1 VADYNEENL
10 EKAVE
15 ELTAKLGKIAGRVD
29 ESADDGGRKAAGAD
43 GLAAVAR
50 QLTEINE
57 KIEQRDQAKAS
68 KAEQARIDDIVAD
81 AVKSALKGVRA
92 PSAVDI
98 IGQGKALT
106 PQQSRMLAMSEVTA
120 SPYLK
125 SIFRDYRAGEF
136 LDAMLDR
143 KGVGVSGTDFEL
155 VPRGK
160 AALEDLGV
168 IHAAVADKASTYV
181 ESGGRVDDQDPS
193 GGWSKATTGATG
205 ATGGYVLPNNLVDTL
220 VKPATQRAVYQQL
233 VTVRNGVNVR
243 GVDQPFRLG
252 APARMQFQDWNTSK
266 ENVNETYGSY
276 TANLGTMARVMDITK
291 QYARF
296 SAGAAEADVID
307 ELTRAAIL
315 GENYYI
321 VAGAGTGS
329 VGSGDPTTGVYTA
342 LLASGVAAYKTAFS
356 PVATTLAGS
365 AASGFASALGAL
377 SARSREAS
385 AIVVDATTYWTI
397 VAQGTDTAGFWVAPE
412 VGPTGFTRTASGAIS
427 FWGVP
432 IYWDAN
438 LASNT
443 TTKIALIAQWD
454 VLKLYRGM
462 EFRIDVS
469 DTAGTRFDY
478 NLIGFRGEEEIGFN
492 AGTALGVG
500 ALQLVT
506 GIIA

>member
-1 VADYNEENL
+1 MSESEEAL
-10 EKAVE
+10 QKAVE
-15 ELTAKLGKIAGRVD
+15 DLTARIGAVANRIDA
-29 ESADDGGRKAAGAD
+29 STDDGGRKAAAMD
-43 GLAAVAR
+43 GLSELTKRVVDAETAVELKA
-50 QLTEINE
+50 EGN
-57 KIEQRDQAKAS
+57 AK
-68 KAEQARIDDIVAD
+68 KAEQARIDDIVKD
-81 AVKSALKGVRA
+81 AVQSAIKGIHA
-92 PSAVDI
+92 PSLAAQ
-98 IGQGKALT
+98 IGQGQPITA
-106 PQQSRMLAMSEVTA
+106 QQGRMIAMSDVA
-120 SPYLK
+120 SHPVLK
-125 SIFRDYRAGEF
+125 GIFSDYHGGE
-136 LDAMLDR
+136 LILAIQNR
-143 KGVGVSGTDFEL
+143 KGMGITGFDSEL
-155 VPRGK
+155 VAYGK

-168 IHAAVADKASTYV
+168 IHMDGASKASTYV
-181 ESGGRVDDQDPS
+181 QSEGRIDGNDPS

-205 ATGGYVLPNNLVDTL
+205 STGGYVLPNNLVDTL
-220 VKPATQRAVYQQL
+220 VKPATQRAVYQNL

-321 VAGAGTGS
+321 IAGAGTGS

-342 LLASGVAAYKTAFS
+342 LAAVGQVAYRNTFS

-365 AASGFASALGAL
+365 AASGFTTMLSALA
-377 SARSREAS
+377 ARSREAS
-385 AIVVDATTYWTI
+385 AIVVDATTFWTI
-397 VAQGTDTAGFWVAPE
+397 LGQGTDTAGFWVDPE
-412 VGPTGFTRTASGAIS
+412 SGPTGFTRTASGGLA

-432 IYWDAN
+432 LYYDAN
-438 LASNT
+438 LGTNA
-443 TTKIALIAQWD
+443 TTKIAIGGEWSAS
-454 VLKLYRGM
+454 KLYRGM
-462 EFRIDVS
+462 EFRIDTS

-478 NLIGFRGEEEIGFN
+478 NLIGFRAEEEIGFH
-492 AGTALGVG
+492 AGTAVGVG
-500 ALQLVT
+500 AFQLTT

>member
-1 VADYNEENL
+1 MSDYNEENL

-15 ELTAKLGKIAGRVD
+15 ELTAKLGKIASRVD
-29 ESADDGGRKAAGAD
+29 DSSDDGGRKAAGTD

-57 KIEQRDQAKAS
+57 KIEAREQAKAS
-68 KAEQARIDDIVAD
+68 KTEQSRIDEIVND
-81 AVKSALKGVRA
+81 AVKAALKGNRA
-92 PSAVDI
+92 PSAVET

-106 PQQSRMLAMSEVTA
+106 ASQSRMLQMSEISA
-120 SPYLK
+120 SPVLK
-125 SIFRDYRAGEF
+125 AIFRDYRAGE
-136 LDAMLDR
+136 LLLGMQDR
-143 KGVGVSGTDFEL
+143 KGIGPSGTDFEL
-155 VPRGK
+155 VARGK

-168 IHAAVADKASTYV
+168 IHAGPSDKASTYV
-181 ESGGRVDDQDPS
+181 ESSSGDESDPS
-193 GGWSKATTGATG
+193 GGWAKATTGTSG
-205 ATGGYVLPNNLVDTL
+205 STGGYVLPNNLVDTL
-220 VKPATQRAVYQQL
+220 VKPATQQAVYQNL

-243 GVDQPFRLG
+243 GVDQPYRLG
-252 APARMQFQDWNTSK
+252 APARMTFQDWNTSK

-276 TANLGTMARVMDITK
+276 TANLGTLARVMDITK

-342 LLASGVAAYKTAFS
+342 LNASGIAAYKTAFS

-365 AASGFASALGAL
+365 AASGFAIALGAL
-377 SARSREAS
+377 AARSRQAT

-412 VGPTGFTRTASGAIS
+412 VGPTGFTRTASGSIS

-432 IYWDAN
+432 IYWDSN
-438 LASNT
+438 LAANS

-478 NLIGFRGEEEIGFN
+478 NLIGFRGEEEIGFD
-492 AGTALGVG
+492 ARTALGVG

-506 GIIA
+506 SITT